1 MNVGL
6 ADLILYTAMKRLD
19 TYLYEKG
26 LAPSREKARAL
37 IMAGLVK
44 VGGRI
49 VDKPGFRVKDTV
61 EVEVL
66 EPPRFVSRGGYKL
79 ENLLEEISLNVKDF
93 ICLDVGASTGGFT
106 DCLLQRGAKRVY
118 TIDVGKGQ
126 LHPKIREDRRVI
138 WFEKL
143 DARDLTE
150 EHVKE
155 KVDLITVDVSF
166 ISVTKILPRIVRFLK
181 ETGLLIVLVKPQFE
195 VGPKGVKKGIVKD
208 PELKKAAIRKVVD
221 ELTSLGLKVKKIVKA
236 SPKGVRGNEEFF
248 IVAGFK
254 GDKINID
261 LEISGA
267 VAEPGE
273 NRGE

>member
-1 MNVGL
+1 
-6 ADLILYTAMKRLD
+6 MKRLD

-37 IMAGLVK
+37 IMAGLVR
-44 VGGRI
+44 VGGKT
-49 VDKPGFRVKDTV
+49 VDKPGFRVREPA

-79 ENLLEEISLNVKDF
+79 ENLLEEISFDVKGF
-93 ICLDVGASTGGFT
+93 VCLDVGASTGGFT
-106 DCLLQRGAKRVY
+106 DCLLQRGAERVY
-118 TIDVGKGQ
+118 AVDVGRGQ
-126 LHPKIREDRRVI
+126 LHPKIRADKRVI

-166 ISVTKILPRIVRFLK
+166 ISVTKVLPAVVKFLK
-181 ETGLLIVLVKPQFE
+181 KNGQLIVLVKPQFE
-195 VGPKGVKKGIVKD
+195 VGPKGVRKGIVRD
-208 PELKKAAIRKVVD
+208 PELKKKAVKKVVD
-221 ELTSLGLKVKKIVKA
+221 ELTSLGLRVKKVVRAIPRGVK
-236 SPKGVRGNEEFF
+236 GNEEFF
-248 IVAGFK
+248 VVAGFK

>member
-1 MNVGL
+1 
-6 ADLILYTAMKRLD
+6 MKRLD

-49 VDKPGFRVKDTV
+49 VDKPGYRVKEGTK
-61 EVEVL
+61 VEVL
-66 EPPRFVSRGGYKL
+66 QPPKFVSRGGYKL
-79 ENLLEEISLNVKDF
+79 ENLLERISLDVRGMV
-93 ICLDVGASTGGFT
+93 CLDVGASTGGFT
-106 DCLLQRGAKRVY
+106 DCLLQKGAERVY
-118 TIDVGKGQ
+118 AVDVGRGQ
-126 LHPKIREDRRVI
+126 LHPKIRGDERVI

-166 ISVTKILPRIVRFLK
+166 ISVTKILPGIVKFLK
-181 ETGLLIVLVKPQFE
+181 ETGQLIVLVKPQFE
-195 VGPKGVKKGIVKD
+195 VGPKGVRKGIVRD
-208 PELKKAAIRKVVD
+208 PELKKKAIKKVVD
-221 ELTSLGLKVKKIVKA
+221 EITSLGLRAKKVVKA
-236 SPKGVRGNEEFF
+236 IPRGVKGNEEFF
-248 IVAGFK
+248 VVAGFK
-254 GDKINID
+254 GDKINIE